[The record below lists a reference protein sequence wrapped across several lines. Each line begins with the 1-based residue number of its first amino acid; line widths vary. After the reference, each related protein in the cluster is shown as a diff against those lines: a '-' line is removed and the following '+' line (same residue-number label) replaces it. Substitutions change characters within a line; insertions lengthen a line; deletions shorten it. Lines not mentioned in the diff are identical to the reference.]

1 MVQAGKGSLTLFKR
15 MKTTMSML
23 NCISD
28 FSERPSIRAFVRNLF
43 RLANNAVAALIA
55 QRERQA
61 SLTILR
67 GMTDR
72 ELRDVG
78 VSRNQLGPGLVL
90 AARER
95 ARAQRALMRRP

>member
-1 MVQAGKGSLTLFKR
+1 
-15 MKTTMSML
+15 MSML
-23 NCISD
+23 NSISD
-28 FSERPSIRAFVRNLF
+28 FSERPFAIRRSFRAFARNLF
-43 RLANNAVAALIA
+43 RLANNAVAAVIV

-67 GMTDR
+67 SMTDR

-78 VSRNQLGPGLVL
+78 VSRNQLGPGLAL

>member
-1 MVQAGKGSLTLFKR
+1 
-15 MKTTMSML
+15 MSML
-23 NCISD
+23 NTVSD
-28 FSERPSIRAFVRNLF
+28 FTSTPSIKSFARSVLRFV
-43 RLANNAVAALIA
+43 NNAVAAVIA

-61 SLTILR
+61 SFAVLR

-78 VSRNQLGPGLVL
+78 ISRNQIGAGLAL

-95 ARAQRALMRRP
+95 TRVQRALARRA

>member
-23 NCISD
+23 NSISD
-28 FSERPSIRAFVRNLF
+28 FSERRSIRAFARNLF